1 MYFVKETL
9 TTFPYLTLPVSR
21 YWAKVGG
28 ISDFRISGQSF
39 INENCHN
46 SGSSHDINTKL
57 GPVTELDKRNMANLE
72 KFDEDASR
80 RIVTSLSLT
89 SASYGMPYTGHMT
102 YKIYIYIKDN
112 LFPYKK

>member
-21 YWAKVGG
+21 YWAKDGG

-46 SGSSHDINTKL
+46 SGSSHDIDTKL

-72 KFDEDASR
+72 KFHEDVKSANCNVIVFNISVLRDAVSR
-80 RIVTSLSLT
+80 SHDL
-89 SASYGMPYTGHMT
+89 
-102 YKIYIYIKDN
+102 
-112 LFPYKK
+112 